1 MKQVIKNVVLDISNV
16 LVDYDPVEFLVGKGI
31 DVSTIKRVVKA
42 SVLSPYWEAFE
53 RSDLTEEEA
62 MKAFV
67 SLDPEIEDALYKAYA
82 DISGM
87 LSMKSYAVDWV
98 KELKSEGYNVYY
110 LSNYS
115 KKAYDECQKS
125 LEFIKYTDGGLLS
138 FSERLTKPDPKFYQR
153 LIDRYGIIPGESLF
167 IDDSEEN
174 VEAANSL
181 GFKGHLFK
189 SYEEAKEFIK
199 KEK

>member
-1 MKQVIKNVVLDISNV
+1 MIKNVVLDISNV
-16 LVDYDPVEFLVGKGI
+16 LVDYDPVEYLVGKGI
-31 DVSTIKRVVKA
+31 DVPTIKRIVKA

-87 LSMKSYAVDWV
+87 LSMRSYAVNWV

-115 KKAYDECQKS
+115 KKAYDECPES

-138 FSERLTKPDPKFYQR
+138 YAERLTKPDPKFYRR
-153 LIDRYGIIPGESLF
+153 LIDRYGIIPNESLF

-174 VEAANSL
+174 VEVAKRL